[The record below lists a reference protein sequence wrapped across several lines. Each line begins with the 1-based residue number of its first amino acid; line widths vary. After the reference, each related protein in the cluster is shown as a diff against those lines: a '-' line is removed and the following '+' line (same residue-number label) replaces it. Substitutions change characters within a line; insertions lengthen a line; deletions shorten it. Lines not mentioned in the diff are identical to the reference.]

1 MITLIITYLVFFALF
16 YRKNKDF
23 DESMFESMGMTII
36 SCVVIS
42 CIYLAVSYR
51 DFKKVEEKRT
61 KIEVV
66 NNKTYKVNDEE
77 TEFDEK
83 KVIFDEK
90 TDSSFIYRKYVNYLS
105 NQDKPWLIIALMP
118 EVDLVK
124 EIHLKKEDWK
134 KFNNE

>member
-16 YRKNKDF
+16 YRKHKDF
-23 DESMFESMGMTII
+23 EESMFKSMGMTII
-36 SCVVIS
+36 ACIVIS
-42 CIYLAVSYR
+42 CIYLAISYK
-51 DFKKVEEKRT
+51 DFRKVEEKRT

-66 NNKTYKVNDEE
+66 NGETYKVNDEE
-77 TEFDEK
+77 TEFDKE
-83 KVIFDEK
+83 KVILDEK
-90 TDSSFIYRKYVNYLS
+90 TDSSFIYKKYVNYFF

-118 EVDLVK
+118 EVNLVK

>member
-23 DESMFESMGMTII
+23 DESMFKSMGMTII
-36 SCVVIS
+36 TYMVIS

-51 DFKKVEEKRT
+51 DFRKVEEKRT

-66 NNKTYKVNDEE
+66 NDKIYKVNDEE
-77 TEFDEK
+77 TEFDK
-83 KVIFDEK
+83 KKIIFDEK
-90 TDSSFIYRKYVNYLS
+90 TDSSFIYRKYVNYFS
-105 NQDKPWLIIALMP
+105 NQGKPWLIIALMP
-118 EVDLVK
+118 EVDLIK
-124 EIHLKKEDWK
+124 EVHLKKEDWK